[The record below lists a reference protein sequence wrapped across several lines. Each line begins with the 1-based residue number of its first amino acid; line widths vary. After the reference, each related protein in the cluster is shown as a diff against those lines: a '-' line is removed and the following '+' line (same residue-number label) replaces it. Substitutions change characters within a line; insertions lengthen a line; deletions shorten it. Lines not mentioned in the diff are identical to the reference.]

1 MLFLILAAVL
11 AALVYLPSVW
21 VRHVMSKNGKEL
33 NDLPGTG
40 GELAE
45 HLIKRFELSGIK
57 VEEAE
62 PFRDHFDPQEQAVR
76 LSPDNFNG
84 KSLTA
89 IAVATHEVG
98 HAIQFHR
105 KEKIFELRKK
115 YLPIAHVLN
124 RAGIAIMWSFPVLG
138 LILRSPSAMGIAVG
152 CSLLLQLIGALAYLI
167 ILPEEWDASFNKAFP
182 ILMEGEYVAEDQLP
196 NIRNVLKAAAITY
209 FASALANVL
218 NIGRWL
224 LLLRR

>member
-57 VEEAE
+57 VEETE
-62 PFRDHFDPQEQAVR
+62 PFRDHFDPREQAVR
-76 LSPDNFNG
+76 LSPDNLNG

-124 RAGIAIMWSFPVLG
+124 RVGIAIMWSFPVLG
-138 LILRSPSAMGIAVG
+138 LVLRSPSAMGIAVG

-167 ILPEEWDASFNKAFP
+167 ILPEEWDASFNKALP

-196 NIRNVLKAAAITY
+196 NIRNILKAAAITY

-224 LLLRR
+224 LILRR

>member
-1 MLFLILAAVL
+1 MLF
-11 AALVYLPSVW
+11 
-21 VRHVMSKNGKEL
+21 
-33 NDLPGTG
+33 
-40 GELAE
+40 
-45 HLIKRFELSGIK
+45 
-57 VEEAE
+57 
-62 PFRDHFDPQEQAVR
+62 
-76 LSPDNFNG
+76 NFIE
-84 KSLTA
+84 K
-89 IAVATHEVG
+89 
-98 HAIQFHR
+98 
-105 KEKIFELRKK
+105 KKIFELRKK

-138 LILRSPSAMGIAVG
+138 LVLRSPSAMGIAVG

-167 ILPEEWDASFNKAFP
+167 ILPEEWDASFNKALP
-182 ILMEGEYVAEDQLP
+182 ILMEGEYVALDQLP